1 MTRTKRKEPNSSN
14 RKGRYRAAVNK
25 KNDDRKLAKNT
36 GREWADHKYI
46 EKRISKKSGKT
57 VYVYDGAGTS
67 DQLGSGPL
75 NVISA
80 PSYPGVYFVTK
91 RNERD
96 FINTDVEKAKNEL
109 AKKQIGRGI
118 EDLKTAISDK
128 DAQKAMDAASTT
140 AEGVGSFLDT
150 AVKSLAGPAWNTVQE
165 GIGFV
170 KDIGS
175 VLNDGIEILQI
186 PDSTV
191 QTFVDSGIFLHK

>member
-1 MTRTKRKEPNSSN
+1 MTKIRRKKPNSSN
-14 RKGRYRAAVNK
+14 RKGRYRAAINK

-36 GREWADHKYI
+36 GREWSDHKYI
-46 EKRISKKSGKT
+46 EKRISKNGKT
-57 VYVYDGAGTS
+57 VYIYDGAGTS
-67 DQLGSGPL
+67 GQLGGGPL
-75 NVISA
+75 NVMES
-80 PSYPGVYFVTK
+80 PSYPGIYYVAK

-128 DAQKAMDAASTT
+128 DAKKAMDAASTT
-140 AEGVGSFLDT
+140 AEGIGSFLDT
-150 AVKSLAGPAWNTVQE
+150 SIKSLAGPAWNTVQE
-165 GIGFV
+165 GIGFI

-175 VLNDGIEILQI
+175 VLNEGVEVLQI

-191 QTFVDSGIFLHK
+191 ETFVDSGIFLHR